1 METILF
7 WFSDKFEPEVKT
19 LPSGVKI
26 LSFKGSMNSY
36 EYQLWVDGGKKTE
49 KPSNRYLY
57 VTFTSFDEPS
67 WDHVHKIR
75 EWANTQKPEGD
86 PRSDAVAIGK
96 WGKTLEKDGRAY
108 ADFTLREISR
118 CVWGPMAQ
126 RGNKE

>member
-1 METILF
+1 MDTILF

-36 EYQLWVDGGKKTE
+36 EYQLWVDSGKKTE
-49 KPSNRYLY
+49 KPANRYLY

-75 EWANTQKPEGD
+75 EWSNTQKPEGD

-96 WGKTLEKDGRAY
+96 WGKSVEVNGKNY

>member
-7 WFSDKFEPEVKT
+7 WFSDKFEPEERT

-36 EYQLWVDGGKKTE
+36 EYQLWVEGGKKGD
-49 KPSNRYLY
+49 KPNRYLY

-67 WDHVHKIR
+67 WDHIRKIR
-75 EWANTQKPEGD
+75 DWATTQKTEGD
-86 PRSDAVAIGK
+86 PRADAVAIGK
-96 WGKTLEKDGRAY
+96 WGKNIEKDGRSY

-118 CVWGPMAQ
+118 CVWGPLSQ

>member
-96 WGKTLEKDGRAY
+96 WGKTLEKDGRSY